1 MLRVAA
7 LGYGYWGPN
16 IVRALSLTPG
26 VEPVA
31 VVDRDAGARRKAA
44 AMYPAIQTFENDR
57 AVLADPDVDA
67 VVVSLPTELHFDA
80 ARRALDAGK
89 HVFVEKPLCLRAS
102 DAQKLAALADAAGKT
117 LMVGHLLM
125 YHPGIVKLKQLVR
138 SNRLGRIRY
147 IYTQRLNL
155 GMIRTSE
162 NALQSLAPHDISV
175 ILYLLEDTPTS
186 VTAMGE
192 SYLHGGVEDTV
203 FAHLKFKDRVMAHLH
218 VSWLDP
224 HKVRRIT
231 VVGDRRMAVFDDMRP
246 SEKLR
251 VFDKGVEP
259 SQAFTNFG
267 EVLSLRFGDI
277 NSPAL
282 DTIEPLRAEI
292 KHFAD
297 CVSRHKTPR
306 SDGKNG
312 LAVVRVLEA
321 AQKSL
326 KSNGRAVVIKK

>member
-1 MLRVAA
+1 MLRVAV

-26 VEPVA
+26 VELAA
-31 VVDRDAGARRKAA
+31 VVDANAGALRKAA
-44 AMYPAIQTFENDR
+44 AQYPGIAVYENDR
-57 AVLADPDVDA
+57 AVLADPDVHA
-67 VVVSLPTELHFDA
+67 VVVSLPTELHYNA

-89 HVFVEKPLCLRAS
+89 HVFVEKPLCLHAA
-102 DAQKLAALADAAGKT
+102 DAQKLVAMAHDAGKT

-125 YHPGIVKLKQLVR
+125 YHPGIVKLKELVR
-138 SNRLGRIRY
+138 SGRLGRIRY

-192 SYLHGGVEDTV
+192 SYLRGGVEDTV

-297 CVSRHKTPR
+297 CGRRHKTPR

-312 LAVVRVLEA
+312 LEVVRVLEA

-326 KSNGRAVVIKK
+326 KGNGKSVVIKK